1 MNENVKFPPK
11 NNDYDSDSDEEDN
24 VRRLHGGT
32 M

>member
-1 MNENVKFPPK
+1 MNETFPPK